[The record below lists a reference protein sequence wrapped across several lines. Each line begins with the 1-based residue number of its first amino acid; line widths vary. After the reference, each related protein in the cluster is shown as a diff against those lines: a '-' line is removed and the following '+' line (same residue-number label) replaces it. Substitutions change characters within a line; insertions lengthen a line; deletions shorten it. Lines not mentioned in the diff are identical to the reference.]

1 MSRSMATD
9 DTNSGVP
16 LWWLVMFLFIALG
29 AGAATIFFVG
39 GSVITWINLSSQQLP
54 TTPLVILDPMG
65 MIVATGT

>member
-1 MSRSMATD
+1 MATD

-16 LWWLVMFLFIALG
+16 LWWLVMFLLIALG